1 MSQVVIAVLL
11 IGGIFISIGCQT
23 YLICCCNGTNRS
35 ATRRSENE
43 SLLEV

>member
-1 MSQVVIAVLL
+1 MNQVVIAVLP

-23 YLICCCNGTNRS
+23 YLICCCNGANRNT
-35 ATRRSENE
+35 TRNSENE